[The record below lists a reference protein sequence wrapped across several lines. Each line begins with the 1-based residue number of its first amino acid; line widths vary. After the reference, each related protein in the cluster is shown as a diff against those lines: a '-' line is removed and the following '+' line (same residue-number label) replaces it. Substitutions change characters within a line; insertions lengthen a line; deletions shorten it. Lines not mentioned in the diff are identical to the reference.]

1 MPSYWTQ
8 VAQALARYG
17 TTASMEVV
25 TGTACPCIAGRGA
38 YSPEWHRLN
47 PAAAS
52 CAGTG
57 LISRTTTT
65 TSIKAMFY
73 EAGFARD
80 EIRRN
85 FSQEIIGQ
93 VKDTDVFMIGTA
105 NASTGAQVTLSADA
119 NITIGSNK
127 YKVWHISN
135 LMTGDVSAQWAI
147 LRRLT

>member
-8 VAQALARYG
+8 VASGLAHYG
-17 TTASMEVV
+17 VTASMETVA
-25 TGTACPCIAGRGA
+25 GTVCPCIAGRGA

-57 LISRTTTT
+57 LISRSTTT

-73 EAGFARD
+73 EAGILGD

-105 NASTGAQVTLSADA
+105 NASTGAQVTLSTDA
-119 NITIGSNK
+119 NIAIGSNK
-127 YKVWHISN
+127 YKVWHVCN

>member
-1 MPSYWTQ
+1 MPSFWTLAAS
-8 VAQALARYG
+8 VFARYG

-57 LISRTTTT
+57 LISRSTTT

-73 EAGFARD
+73 EAGILGD

-93 VKDTDVFMIGTA
+93 VKDTDIFMIGTL
-105 NASTGAQVTLSADA
+105 NTSTGAQVTLTADA
-119 NITIGSNK
+119 NITVGSNK

-135 LMTGDVSAQWAI
+135 LMTGDVCAQWAI

>member
-1 MPSYWTQ
+1 MPSFWTQ
-8 VAQALARYG
+8 AAQVLALYG
-17 TTASMEVV
+17 TPATMETVA
-25 TGTACPCIAGRGA
+25 GTVCPCMAERGA

-57 LISRTTTT
+57 LISRSTTT
-65 TSIKAMFY
+65 TSIKAFFY
-73 EAGFARD
+73 ESGIAGD
-80 EIRRN
+80 EIRKS
-85 FSQEIIGQ
+85 FSQEIVGQ
-93 VKDTDVFMIGTA
+93 VKETDVFMIGTQ
-105 NASTGAQVTLSADA
+105 NASTGAQVTLSADT

-147 LRRLT
+147 LRRIS

>member
-17 TTASMEVV
+17 VTASMQTVA
-25 TGTACPCIAGRGA
+25 GTACPCIAGRGA

-47 PAAAS
+47 PTAAS

-73 EAGFARD
+73 EAGIAGD
-80 EIRRN
+80 EIRKK

-93 VKDTDVFMIGTA
+93 VKDTDIFMLGTL
-105 NASTGAQVTLSADA
+105 NESTGAQVTLSQDA
-119 NITIGSNK
+119 NITIGSEK

-135 LMTGDVSAQWAI
+135 LMPGDVCAQWAI
-147 LRRLT
+147 LKRIL

>member
-17 TTASMEVV
+17 VTASMQTVA
-25 TGTACPCIAGRGA
+25 GTACPCIAGRGA

-73 EAGFARD
+73 ESGIAGD
-80 EIRRN
+80 EIRKM
-85 FSQEIIGQ
+85 FSAEIIGQ
-93 VKDTDVFMIGTA
+93 VKDDDLFMIGTQ
-105 NASTGAQVTLSADA
+105 NASTGAQVILAKDS
-119 NITIGSNK
+119 NITIGSYK
-127 YKVWHISN
+127 YKVWHISD
-135 LMTGDVSAQWAI
+135 LMPGDVCAQWAI

>member
-17 TTASMEVV
+17 VTASMQTVA
-25 TGTACPCIAGRGA
+25 GTACPCIAGRGA

-47 PAAAS
+47 PTAAS

-73 EAGFARD
+73 EAGIAGD
-80 EIRRN
+80 EIRKK

-93 VKDTDVFMIGTA
+93 VKDTDIFMLGTL
-105 NASTGAQVTLSADA
+105 NESTGAQVTLSQDA
-119 NITIGSNK
+119 NITIGSEK

-135 LMTGDVSAQWAI
+135 LMTGDVCAQWAI
-147 LRRLT
+147 LKRIL